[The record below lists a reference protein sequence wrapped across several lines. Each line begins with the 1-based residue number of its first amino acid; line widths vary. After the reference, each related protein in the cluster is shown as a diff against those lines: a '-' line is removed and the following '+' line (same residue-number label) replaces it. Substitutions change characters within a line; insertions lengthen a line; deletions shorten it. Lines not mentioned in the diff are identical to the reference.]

1 MENLAFSPEWD
12 KLSEKQKIE
21 LHTADKFLAIYN
33 KQKGSSY
40 KITAIEDS
48 PDIACQWEE
57 KNLKLYL
64 EITLT
69 EDRKLDIASGLG
81 RKQTRSLDLVCN
93 RRGYS
98 IENPI
103 YQIIERIKEKTSKR
117 YGENVALIVR
127 HVSGVDWDFE
137 QELESIRDNVHCES
151 SPFDQ
156 GIWLLS
162 DDKLTQ
168 IC

>member
-1 MENLAFSPEWD
+1 M
-12 KLSEKQKIE
+12 Q
-21 LHTADKFLAIYN
+21 
-33 KQKGSSY
+33 
-40 KITAIEDS
+40 
-48 PDIACQWEE
+48 
-57 KNLKLYL
+57 
-64 EITLT
+64 
-69 EDRKLDIASGLG
+69 
-81 RKQTRSLDLVCN
+81 
-93 RRGYS
+93 
-98 IENPI
+98 NPI
-103 YQIIERIKEKTSKR
+103 CEIIERIKEKTSKR
-117 YGENVALIVR
+117 YGENVALVVR